1 MQSIASTALN
11 AGLSALS
18 SAADGQDWASS
29 FAGAISDTVRSQN
42 ALSQTGKQQEY
53 DIKAAAIEAQAIEDE
68 ARYNADKSW
77 KATQKEL
84 ADLRDE
90 QQRKRARQT
99 ASMGKS
105 GVLLTS
111 GSPLAVLEGTAYMD
125 ELDAQELEQEG
136 KDQEDDILRSGA
148 LSANKLR
155 ANKAK
160 AYGDYSQ
167 ALDLLT
173 RGAGVYGK

>member
-1 MQSIASTALN
+1 MQSIASTALSTGLNTLTN
-11 AGLSALS
+11 AAGGMDWTSALAGGLSDSITSQAAL
-18 SAADGQDWASS
+18 
-29 FAGAISDTVRSQN
+29 R
-42 ALSQTGKQQEY
+42 QTQKQQEY
-53 DIKAAAIEAQAIEDE
+53 DIETAAVEAQAIEDE

-90 QQRKRARQT
+90 QQRKRAKQT

-125 ELDAQELEQEG
+125 ELDTQELRQAG
-136 KDQEDDILRSGA
+136 KDQEKDILRAGA

-155 ANKAK
+155 ANTAK
-160 AYGDYSQ
+160 AYGNYDQ
-167 ALDLLT
+167 ALNLLT